1 MIQGTMSNA
10 GKSLIAAGLCRIFRQ
25 DGYRVAPFKSQ
36 NMALNS
42 FITRENLEMG
52 RAQVVQARACG
63 VEPDVRMNPILL
75 KPTTDMGSQ
84 VIVMGEVM
92 GNMRA
97 MDYFKK
103 KKDYIPVIRQAY
115 ESLAA
120 ENDIVV
126 IEGAGSPA
134 EINLKKDDIVNMGM
148 AAMADAP
155 VLLVG
160 DIDRGGV
167 FAQLIGTVSLLE
179 PEEQERIGG
188 LIINKFR
195 GDKRILEPG
204 LDMIYEK
211 CGKRVLGVVPYAA
224 VDIEEEDSLAESL
237 NVREK
242 TGQVDIAVLRL
253 PKLSN
258 FTDFQALSAT
268 AGVSVRY
275 VTKPG
280 ELGNPDCICIPGTK
294 NTVSDMKWL
303 RSSGLEAAVKRQAEK
318 GTFLVGICGGYQILG
333 EEITDTCGAEG
344 GESIKGMGLLP
355 IVTSFEEEKWRRQRE
370 GRVAELS
377 GAFAALS
384 GRKVKGYEIHMGH
397 SEKWQEERAEAG
409 KQKDAEVFLNLNL
422 QGEEAEKSGEAAFA
436 PDGFSSGNVLGT
448 YLHGLFDE
456 EEFRTAFLSVICEKK
471 GISLEEGE
479 HFSMEEYQEKQLDLL
494 ADILR
499 ESLDMPEIYRI
510 IGLGEGQE
518 MKEGKTGIGEV
529 ENQREGTEKPG
540 IGESGNQ
547 KAGTEKPETV
557 EAENQKAEA
566 EQPGTGE
573 QKIQTHVWD
582 TMLPGEIEKRS
593 FEIITEELG
602 NVTLEPSQEPVIKR
616 VIHTTADFDYLENL
630 RFSPM
635 AVEKMQ
641 EAIRQGTCIVT
652 DTQMAR
658 SGINKK
664 KLAEFGGEVY
674 CFMSDED
681 VAQAAREHGTTRAVA
696 SMDKA
701 AALGRNVIFAI
712 GNAPTALIRLDE
724 LMREGKLCPK
734 GIIGVPVGFVNVV
747 QAKELILDTEV
758 PHIVARGRKGGS
770 NVAAAICNALLYT
783 MDR

>member
-1 MIQGTMSNA
+1 MSEKKAKSIMIQGTMSNA

-42 FITRENLEMG
+42 FITRDNLEMG

-103 KKDYIPVIRQAY
+103 KKEYIPVIRQAY
-115 ESLAA
+115 ESLAV

-179 PEEQERIGG
+179 PEEQERICG

-195 GDKRILEPG
+195 GDKKILEPG

-211 CGKRVLGVVPYAA
+211 CGKKVLGVVPYAA

-242 TGQVDIAVLRL
+242 NGKVDIAVLRL

-268 AGVSVRY
+268 EGVSVRY

-384 GRKVKGYEIHMGH
+384 GRMVKGYEIHMGH
-397 SEKWQEERAEAG
+397 SEKRQEGREEAG
-409 KQKDAEVFLNLNL
+409 KRKDAEVFLNL
-422 QGEEAEKSGEAAFA
+422 QGEAAESGKAAFA
-436 PDGFSSGNVLGT
+436 PDGFCSGNVLGT

-499 ESLDMPEIYRI
+499 ESLDMQEIYRI
-510 IGLGEGQE
+510 MGVEEEQKVGEGNSQKME
-518 MKEGKTGIGEV
+518 KTGIEEQRTEKLGIGES
-529 ENQREGTEKPG
+529 ENQRTGTEKP
-540 IGESGNQ
+540 
-547 KAGTEKPETV
+547 KTV
-557 EAENQKAEA
+557 EAENQ
-566 EQPGTGE
+566 P
-573 QKIQTHVWD
+573 HVWD

-641 EAIRQGTCIVT
+641 EAIRQGACIVT

-701 AALGRNVIFAI
+701 AALGRDVIFAI

-747 QAKELILDTEV
+747 QAKELILDAEV

-783 MDR
+783 MGGK